1 VQIVNTELES
11 VINLLREHGCRIT
24 PQRIDVVKYILNT
37 RSHPSADDIHK
48 VIKKRYPTV
57 SLATVYKTLDL
68 LKKMYI
74 VQELGFADKSA
85 RYETSNKA
93 HINMVCV
100 NCGRISDVEGIEG
113 LSDLESHAKDKS
125 NYYILS
131 SRFELHGYCPI
142 CKSKRNRRNEYI

>member
-1 VQIVNTELES
+1 MTTELES

-93 HINMVCV
+93 QINMVCV

-125 NYYILS
+125 SYYILS
-131 SRFELHGYCPI
+131 SRFELQGYCPI